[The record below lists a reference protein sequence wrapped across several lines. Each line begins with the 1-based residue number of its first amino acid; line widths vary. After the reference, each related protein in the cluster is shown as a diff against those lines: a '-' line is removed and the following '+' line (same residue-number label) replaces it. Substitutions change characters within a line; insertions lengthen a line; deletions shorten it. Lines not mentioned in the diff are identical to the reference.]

1 MRSGKICSSD
11 ACLTVPAYP
20 REKFLPRILRIIR
33 PAGAGRGKEGKL
45 STMSYEKDML
55 GQTAAVYLRKS
66 RMEEGLDT
74 EEVLRRHRQSL
85 DECARYHGLDIVS
98 YYPEVASGESLY
110 ARPQML
116 RLLED
121 VESRRYDA
129 VLCMDLDRLSRG
141 RMKDQGIILDAFRDS
156 GTLIVTP
163 DKVYD
168 LSDEIDDELAEFKT
182 FMSRR
187 EYKIINKRLR
197 RGLQRSIRDGCYVAN
212 APYGYKKVTVDRRPT
227 LEIYEP
233 EAKFVRLMFDLYA
246 NGFGCTMIANQV
258 NAMGARPH
266 RSASFSR
273 GSVAK
278 ILRSPTYIGKIVWD
292 QKSHIKKNSKGSQK
306 HITIYNPPEKWT
318 ITDGLH
324 PPIIE
329 KEVYDRVQDIMAGR
343 YHPPHN
349 DGTVRSPL
357 AGLVKCA
364 NCGGSMQRMVFKG
377 QQYLLCTRK
386 GCCAAAKL
394 ELVEA
399 RILSHLQD
407 VLANIELEQPD
418 HRQDLTP
425 LETAVAAMNREAA
438 AANRQKVRLHE
449 LLEMGEYDLP
459 TYRERMNAVKK
470 KLSDIECRL
479 KDAQRRL
486 DQARTYEPTA
496 RAANIRNVLD
506 AYQSSDAARKN
517 ALLRS
522 VIEVITYRKAK
533 KTKPADLELDFIL
546 KSH

>member
-1 MRSGKICSSD
+1 M
-11 ACLTVPAYP
+11 
-20 REKFLPRILRIIR
+20 
-33 PAGAGRGKEGKL
+33 
-45 STMSYEKDML
+45 STEKDML

-66 RMEEGLDT
+66 RMEEGMDT
-74 EEVLRRHRQSL
+74 DEVLRRHRQGL
-85 DECARYHGLDIVS
+85 EECAQRHGLDVVG
-98 YYPEVASGESLY
+98 YYPEVVSGESLY

-121 VESRRYDA
+121 VESNRFDA

-141 RMKDQGIILDAFRDS
+141 RMKDQGIILDAFKDS

-197 RGLQRSIRDGCYVAN
+197 RGLQRSIQDGCYVAN
-212 APYGYKKVTVDRRPT
+212 APYGYKKVTIDHRPT

-233 EAKFVRLMFDLYA
+233 EAKFVRMMFDMYT
-246 NGFGCTMIANQV
+246 NGYGCTLIANQV

-273 GSVAK
+273 SSIAQ

-292 QKSHIKKNSKGSQK
+292 QKSHIKKNTRGNQK
-306 HITIYNPPEKWT
+306 HITIYNPREKWT

-329 KEVYDRVQDIMAGR
+329 KEVYDKVQDIMAGR
-343 YHPPHN
+343 YHPSHN
-349 DGTVRSPL
+349 DGTVKSPL

-364 NCGGSMQRMVFKG
+364 NCGGNMQRMVFKNQ
-377 QQYLLCTRK
+377 QQYLLCMRK

-394 ELVEA
+394 ELVES
-399 RILSHLQD
+399 RILSHLRD
-407 VLANIELEQPD
+407 TLEKIELAQPD
-418 HRQDLTP
+418 HQHDLTP
-425 LETAVAAMNREAA
+425 LEDSVSSISKELT
-438 AANRQKVRLHE
+438 AANRQKARLHE

-459 TYRERMNAVKK
+459 TYRERMAVVKEK
-470 KLSDIECRL
+470 VADIERRL
-479 KDAQRRL
+479 ADAQCRL
-486 DQARTYEPTA
+486 DQAKSYEPTVQA
-496 RAANIRNVLD
+496 KNIRAVLD
-506 AYQSSDAARKN
+506 AYQSSDAASKN
-517 ALLRS
+517 ALLHS
-522 VIEVITYRKAK
+522 VIEVITYRKEK
-533 KTKPADLELDFIL
+533 KTKPADFNLEFIL